1 MTSPKA
7 DRRPDQRG
15 AEIGCSALLHN
26 MVADYAAPSPKS
38 RNAKALRTPT
48 GSRAPVLGCSEP
60 LCLPCYTVP
69 PISRWTV
76 LEAAAEE

>member
-15 AEIGCSALLHN
+15 AGIGCRALLHN
-26 MVADYAAPSPKS
+26 TMADYAAPSPKS
-38 RNAKALRTPT
+38 RKAKALRTPT
-48 GSRAPVLGCSEP
+48 GSRVPVFGCSEP

-69 PISRWTV
+69 PISR
-76 LEAAAEE
+76 